1 MFICLPLLQKLL
13 IYCLF
18 NFQVKG
24 NDDIIKADNSATD
37 EKKSKS
43 NEENEKNTQEQA
55 KPPGQAKPSNVAST
69 SLCNLF

>member
-1 MFICLPLLQKLL
+1 MYTCSLQKLL
-13 IYCLF
+13 IHCLF

-24 NDDIIKADNSATD
+24 NDDAVVRANNAATD

-55 KPPGQAKPSNVAST
+55 QTPEQAKPPNVAST

>member
-1 MFICLPLLQKLL
+1 MYTCLLEKLL
-13 IYCLF
+13 IHCLF

-24 NDDIIKADNSATD
+24 NDDAVIRADNSATD

-55 KPPGQAKPSNVAST
+55 QTPGQAKPTNVAST